1 MYKLSQVRPI
11 QMNELLRIGKNSDG
25 GYVLSKNQMDKT
37 KILLSF
43 GICEDWSFEEEFL
56 LRTIGTTC
64 HAFDYS
70 VSEQMFSKKAIIKK
84 LIRYGHYKDVRIWAM
99 DKIKHPF
106 NKVFDGKKCFFHKK
120 YLGVIDNETNI
131 CVPSLFSK
139 ILPQSIDDLS
149 IFVKIDIEQG
159 EFRTLPYFEPYY
171 RYINGFAIEFHDL
184 DILWRNFTEEIERL
198 LSNFYIVH
206 THANNAGGYIPRTKL
221 PQLLEITFINKQ
233 LVSGIPQNSLLEYPV
248 KDLDFPNLPQ
258 YEQLR
263 LDFGE

>member
-1 MYKLSQVRPI
+1 MDD
-11 QMNELLRIGKNSDG
+11 LLRIGKNSDG
-25 GYVLSKNQMDKT
+25 GYVLSKKQMNKT

-43 GICEDWSFEEEFL
+43 GICDDWSFEEEFL
-56 LRTIGTTC
+56 LRIIGTTC

-70 VSEQMFSKKAIIKK
+70 VSEQMFNKKGLIKK
-84 LIRYGHYKDVRIWAM
+84 LVRRKFSKDSRIWAM

-106 NKVFDGKKCFFHKK
+106 NKIFNGKNGFFHKK
-120 YLGVIDNETNI
+120 FLGVVDNEYNI
-131 CVPSLFSK
+131 SVPSLFSR

-149 IFVKIDIEQG
+149 IFVKMDIEQG

-171 RYINGFAIEFHDL
+171 RQINGFAIEFHDL

-206 THANNAGGYIPRTKL
+206 THANNGNGYIPGTKL

-248 KDLDFPNLPQ
+248 QDLDFPNLPQ
-258 YEQLR
+258 YEQLH